1 MIAAFSAKG
10 SPVVAIN
17 KLNENQL
24 YKKVGWRLIPILL
37 IAYTFAYL
45 DRVNIGFAKL
55 QMLSDLHFSETVY
68 GLGAGLFFIG
78 YFLFEVPSN
87 LILAKVG
94 ARVWM
99 ARIMVTWGIISACTM
114 LVKTPLMFYTLRFL
128 LGFAEAGFFPGIIYY
143 LAVWYPEQRRGRI
156 YALFM
161 TGIAIAGVIGNP
173 LSGWILQ
180 SSAGYSGLAG
190 WQWLFL
196 IEALPSIII
205 GLVLFVYLDDNITA
219 ARWLTPREKQ
229 LLLANLQPKIK
240 PQTTTKFTL
249 RQIFFNP
256 QVWQLSL
263 IYFCFSIGLY
273 GVSFWLPSLIKDA
286 GVNNELQIGLLTA
299 IPYGCAI
306 IAMLLVGHSSDLRHE
321 RRWHLAIPALIGG
334 LSLYAS
340 TSFTNN
346 LIFSMILLSI
356 ATAAI
361 LSIIPLFWS
370 LPTTTFSGMMVAS
383 AIAWINSV
391 GNLAGFVSPYVVGY
405 LKDSTGSM
413 RSGLNFVCW
422 ALTIGAWL
430 VLWFKPRRNY

>member
-55 QMLSDLHFSETVY
+55 QMLNDLHFSETVY
-68 GLGAGLFFIG
+68 GLGAGMFFIG

-87 LILAKVG
+87 LILAKIG
-94 ARVWM
+94 ARLWM

-161 TGIAIAGVIGNP
+161 TGIAIAGVIGSP

-180 SSAGYSGLAG
+180 SSAGYYGLAG

-240 PQTTTKFTL
+240 PQTITKFTL

-273 GVSFWLPSLIKDA
+273 GVSFWLPSLIKGA

-306 IAMLLVGHSSDLRHE
+306 IAMLLVGRSSDLRHE

-346 LIFSMILLSI
+346 LVFSMILLSI

-361 LSIIPLFWS
+361 ISIIPLFWS

-413 RSGLNFVCW
+413 HSGLNFVCW

>member
-10 SPVVAIN
+10 STFVAIN
-17 KLNENQL
+17 KLTEQQL
-24 YKKVGWRLIPILL
+24 YKKVSWRLIPILL
-37 IAYTFAYL
+37 IAYTLAYL

-55 QMLSDLHFSETVY
+55 QMLNDLHFSETVY

-143 LAVWYPEQRRGRI
+143 LAVWYPEHRRGRI

-161 TGIAIAGVIGNP
+161 TGVAIAGVIGSP

-180 SSAGYSGLAG
+180 SSAGIYNLAG

-205 GLVLFVYLDDNITA
+205 GLVLLIYLDDNITA
-219 ARWLTPREKQ
+219 ARWLTPREKL

-240 PQTTTKFTL
+240 PQTKTKFSL

-256 QVWQLSL
+256 QVWQFSL

-273 GVSFWLPSLIKDA
+273 GVSFWLPSLIKGA
-286 GVNNELQIGLLTA
+286 GINNELQIGLLTA
-299 IPYGCAI
+299 IPYSCAI
-306 IAMLLVGHSSDLRHE
+306 VSMILVGRSSDLRNE

-346 LIFSMILLSI
+346 LVFSMILLSI

-391 GNLAGFVSPYVVGY
+391 GNLAGFVSPYLVGY

-413 RSGLNFVCW
+413 QSGLNFVCW

-430 VLWFKPRRNY
+430 VLWLNPRK

>member
-55 QMLSDLHFSETVY
+55 QMLNDLHFSETVY
-68 GLGAGLFFIG
+68 GLGAGMFFIG

-87 LILAKVG
+87 LILAKIG
-94 ARVWM
+94 ARIWM

-161 TGIAIAGVIGNP
+161 TGIAIAGVIGSP

-180 SSAGYSGLAG
+180 SSAGYYGLAG

-229 LLLANLQPKIK
+229 LLLANLQAKIK
-240 PQTTTKFTL
+240 PQTITKFTL

-273 GVSFWLPSLIKDA
+273 GVSFWLPSLIKGA

-306 IAMLLVGHSSDLRHE
+306 IAMLLVGRSSDLRHE

-370 LPTTTFSGMMVAS
+370 LPTTAFSGIMVAS

-391 GNLAGFVSPYVVGY
+391 GNLAGFVSPYLVGY

-413 RSGLNFVCW
+413 HSGLNFVCW

>member
-1 MIAAFSAKG
+1 
-10 SPVVAIN
+10 
-17 KLNENQL
+17 
-24 YKKVGWRLIPILL
+24 
-37 IAYTFAYL
+37 
-45 DRVNIGFAKL
+45 
-55 QMLSDLHFSETVY
+55 
-68 GLGAGLFFIG
+68 
-78 YFLFEVPSN
+78 
-87 LILAKVG
+87 
-94 ARVWM
+94 
-99 ARIMVTWGIISACTM
+99 
-114 LVKTPLMFYTLRFL
+114 MFYTLRFL

-161 TGIAIAGVIGNP
+161 TGIAIAGVIGSP

-180 SSAGYSGLAG
+180 SSAGYYGLAG

-240 PQTTTKFTL
+240 PQTITKFTL

-273 GVSFWLPSLIKDA
+273 GVSFWLPSLIKGA

-306 IAMLLVGHSSDLRHE
+306 IAMLLVGRSSDLRHE

-346 LIFSMILLSI
+346 LVFSMILLSI

-391 GNLAGFVSPYVVGY
+391 GNLAGFVSPYLVGY

-413 RSGLNFVCW
+413 HSGLNFVCW

>member
-1 MIAAFSAKG
+1 M
-10 SPVVAIN
+10 AIN
-17 KLNENQL
+17 KLTENKL

-37 IAYTFAYL
+37 IAYTLAYL

-55 QMLSDLHFSETVY
+55 QMLNDLHFSETVY
-68 GLGAGLFFIG
+68 GLGAGVFFIG

-87 LILAKVG
+87 LILAKIG
-94 ARVWM
+94 ARLWM

-161 TGIAIAGVIGNP
+161 TGVAIAGVIGSP

-180 SSAGYSGLAG
+180 SSAGYYGLAG

-205 GLVLFVYLDDNITA
+205 GLVLLVYLDDNITA

-240 PQTTTKFTL
+240 PQTKTKFSL
-249 RQIFFNP
+249 RQVFFNP

-273 GVSFWLPSLIKDA
+273 GVSFWLPSLIKGA
-286 GVNNELQIGLLTA
+286 GVNNELQIGILTA
-299 IPYGCAI
+299 IPYSCAI
-306 IAMLLVGHSSDLRHE
+306 IAMLLVGRSSDLRSE

-346 LIFSMILLSI
+346 LVFSMILLSI

-361 LSIIPLFWS
+361 ISIIPLFWS

-413 RSGLNFVCW
+413 HSGLNFVCW